1 MTLHE
6 SYLDIIRFF
15 DQGRTFTKFQI
26 SNHKLAIESGRYT
39 NTLSDHRICVLC
51 SLNAIGTEEHMLLR
65 CTLYNSLRNHF
76 LDKINSIEIK
86 ANLNDHHEL
95 LSSNN
100 DKVIN
105 YLAVFMPKS
114 FKLRDNTLEVLRN

>member
-1 MTLHE
+1 M
-6 SYLDIIRFF
+6 
-15 DQGRTFTKFQI
+15 
-26 SNHKLAIESGRYT
+26 
-39 NTLSDHRICVLC
+39 LC